1 MLVDSHAHLDMD
13 DFDPDRP
20 DIIKRAEAAGVERI
34 VTIGI
39 DVESSRKALEIALAN
54 EGVYAAVGIH
64 PHNAASYGKHDIET
78 IASIVSSSD
87 KVVGWG
93 EIGLDFNRNYAPR
106 DEQVR
111 LFESQL
117 CLSHDLNLPIIIH
130 DRDAHTEVLEI
141 LKRHPVGK
149 RGGIIHCFSGDLEL
163 ALTFIKMGFFI
174 SIPGTVTYKKAETVK
189 TVAAQIPLERL
200 LVETDA
206 PFLAPVPMRG
216 KRNEPAFVRY
226 TATEIAHLRGIEPQ
240 ALTEAASEN
249 AGRLFGI
256 A

>member
-1 MLVDSHAHLDMD
+1 MLIDSHAHLDME
-13 DFDPDRP
+13 DFDPDRQ

-39 DVESSRKALEIALAN
+39 DVESSRKGLEIALAN
-54 EGVYAAVGIH
+54 AGIYAAVGIH
-64 PHNAASYGKHDIET
+64 PHNAASYGNDDLET
-78 IASIVSSSD
+78 IASIASSSS

-93 EIGLDFNRNYAPR
+93 EIGLDYNRNYAPR
-106 DEQVR
+106 DEQIR

-117 CLSHDLNLPIIIH
+117 HLSHDLNLPIIIH

-141 LKRHPVGK
+141 LKRHPAGK
-149 RGGIIHCFSGDLEL
+149 KGGIIHCFSGDLEL

-189 TVAAQIPLERL
+189 TVAANIPLERL
-200 LVETDA
+200 LVETDS

-226 TATEIAHLRGIEPQ
+226 TAIEIAHLRGIEAE
-240 ALTEAASEN
+240 ALAEAASEN
-249 AGRLFGI
+249 AKRLFGI